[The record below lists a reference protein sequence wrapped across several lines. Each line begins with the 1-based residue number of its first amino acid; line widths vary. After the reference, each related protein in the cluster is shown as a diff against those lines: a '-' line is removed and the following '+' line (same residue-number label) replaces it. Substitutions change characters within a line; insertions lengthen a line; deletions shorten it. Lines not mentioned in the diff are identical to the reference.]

1 MRLPLVVYVHGGSFC
16 TESAFSRTYH
26 RYATSL
32 AASAGV
38 LVVSV
43 EYRLAPEYPVP
54 ASYDDTWAA
63 LRWVASLSDPWLA
76 QYADPGR
83 TFLAGDSAG
92 GNIAYHTAL
101 RATHDDTIMDIEGLV
116 IVHPFFWGLERLPA
130 EKVSDGDVMFPPVC
144 VDKLWPFVTKG
155 QAGNDDPRINPP
167 DEELTLL
174 TGKRVLVA
182 IAEKD
187 TLRDRGRRFASTLRR
202 CGWTDDNL
210 TMVESEGE
218 DHVFHLCAPLRATSK
233 NLMKSIVHFI
243 NQRAT
248 LPSPSMVMSE
258 QECSSQPMLGVPS
271 QMSCT
276 EKRYFHHTEELL
288 DANPDF
294 LCRGKPSLDARLA
307 IAAAAAPEL
316 AALAAAKA
324 IAKWGRPASDI
335 THLVVSTNSGAHAPG
350 ADLRL
355 ASLLGLRASVC
366 RTMLNLN
373 GCSAGSTSLRLAKD
387 LAENNRAARVLVACV
402 ELTVVAFRGPE
413 EEYPHHLISQGT
425 AGLSLFRLL

>member
-1 MRLPLVVYVHGGSFC
+1 MPNKSYPSHKKADGEVEDEFYPLIRKYKDGRIERFMPASFVPASTDLAANRGVATRDVVIDQGTGVSVRLFLPSQAAATGMRLPLVVYVHGGSFC

-144 VDKLWPFVTKG
+144 
-155 QAGNDDPRINPP
+155 
-167 DEELTLL
+167 
-174 TGKRVLVA
+174 
-182 IAEKD
+182 
-187 TLRDRGRRFASTLRR
+187 
-202 CGWTDDNL
+202 
-210 TMVESEGE
+210 
-218 DHVFHLCAPLRATSK
+218 
-233 NLMKSIVHFI
+233 
-243 NQRAT
+243 
-248 LPSPSMVMSE
+248 
-258 QECSSQPMLGVPS
+258 
-271 QMSCT
+271 
-276 EKRYFHHTEELL
+276 
-288 DANPDF
+288 
-294 LCRGKPSLDARLA
+294 
-307 IAAAAAPEL
+307 
-316 AALAAAKA
+316 
-324 IAKWGRPASDI
+324 
-335 THLVVSTNSGAHAPG
+335 
-350 ADLRL
+350 
-355 ASLLGLRASVC
+355 
-366 RTMLNLN
+366 
-373 GCSAGSTSLRLAKD
+373 GC
-387 LAENNRAARVLVACV
+387 C
-402 ELTVVAFRGPE
+402 
-413 EEYPHHLISQGT
+413 
-425 AGLSLFRLL
+425 GLS

>member
-16 TESAFSRTYH
+16 MESAFSRTYH

-187 TLRDRGRRFASTLRR
+187 TLRDRGRRSASTLRR

-218 DHVFHLCAPLRATSK
+218 DHVFHLCAPL
-233 NLMKSIVHFI
+233 
-243 NQRAT
+243 
-248 LPSPSMVMSE
+248 
-258 QECSSQPMLGVPS
+258 G

-413 EEYPHHLISQGT
+413 EEYPHHLISQDRHTHTLVG
-425 AGLSLFRLL
+425 ASPRRRDSQGLWELD